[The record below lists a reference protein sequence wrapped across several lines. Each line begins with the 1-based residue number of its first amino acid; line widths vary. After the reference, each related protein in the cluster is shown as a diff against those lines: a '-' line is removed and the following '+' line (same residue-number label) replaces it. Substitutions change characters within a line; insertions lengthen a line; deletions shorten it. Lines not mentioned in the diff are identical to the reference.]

1 MQFEGSVLATLAST
15 RWTEG
20 AKRSNGHLFLDMDPD
35 AFKEV
40 LEFLR
45 ERRLARGV
53 HSVFSPQAARLAQY
67 LGVPVDSIKDE
78 LCISMKNTLATD
90 CSFSSFMFDVHMP
103 GQWGCCLRAISFES
117 SESPGRVTVYMRT
130 GSFLGEPQSDAS
142 QWSEV
147 CRGPLQPG
155 QNRIELPRGEV
166 LHIPPCTTAALFL
179 FFEGGAKLRY
189 SSKRPDVTYAN
200 MSKGD
205 IQVIDSMRLSFGV
218 GRNSGTTLFSLG
230 LHSEDRYFVGEVVYS
245 LV

>member
-1 MQFEGSVLATLAST
+1 
-15 RWTEG
+15 
-20 AKRSNGHLFLDMDPD
+20 MDLD

-40 LEFLR
+40 LKFLR

-53 HSVFSPQAARLAQY
+53 HSVFSPQGARLAQY

-78 LCISMKNTLATD
+78 LCISMKTTLAPDWNGT
-90 CSFSSFMFDVHMP
+90 SFKFDVHMP
-103 GQWGCCLRAISFES
+103 GQWGCCLRAISFKS
-117 SESPGRVTVYMRT
+117 SESPGRVTVCMRT
-130 GSFLGEPQSDAS
+130 GSFLGEPQIDAS

-155 QNRIELPRGEV
+155 PNRIALPRGEV
-166 LHIPPCTTAALFL
+166 LHIPPYSTAALSL
-179 FFEGGAKLRY
+179 FFEGGARLKY

-205 IQVIDSMRLSFGV
+205 IQVIDSMRLSFGI
-218 GRNSGTTLFSLG
+218 GWSLG
-230 LHSEDRYFVGEVVYS
+230 RMSEDVYFVGEVVYS